1 MYLGIF
7 YIHCIIHNLYPICIM
22 GNNKY
27 TKRKHGKKHSANK
40 GNVSRRRIYRMR
52 GGNTPTGKNEEENE
66 GGLMDTIKTSL
77 GQFADQFKGKSD
89 ESTDAANESTDGTS
103 KAVVFGSDA
112 ANESTD
118 GTSKA
123 LVFGSD
129 AASSTGES
137 ANVDAAGPDP
147 AASTDESANIDA
159 AGPITPQVVPDNSEE
174 VSKLQERID
183 ELEKEVNQLTMKSDN
198 LAREKEEVQE
208 NFAEKAVKA
217 MMKLFRS
224 DDSDDEDD
232 EDDEDDNSSLDVEDS
247 PKKTD
252 NDVEDDSQEQPDEDS
267 L

>member
-103 KAVVFGSDA
+103 KA
-112 ANESTD
+112 
-118 GTSKA
+118 

-129 AASSTGES
+129 AAASTGES
-137 ANVDAAGPDP
+137 TNMDSAGPDP
-147 AASTDESANIDA
+147 AASTGESTNMDSAGPDPAASTGESANMDA

-232 EDDEDDNSSLDVEDS
+232 EDDDEDDSQEKPDNDVRI
-247 PKKTD
+247 
-252 NDVEDDSQEQPDEDS
+252 DVEDDAQEQPDEDS